1 MKKNQFDRRGVPVNF
16 RKTCRIMKTYVIFT
30 LFFTLFI
37 SNAVWGQVKTVTL
50 NVKSE
55 SVSDVLIR
63 IKDITGEQIIFN
75 ENQLEKVICQ
85 NISLKDVPVKDAI
98 DAVLKGKGFSCEV
111 IDGVYVIKRE
121 TEKQQVKALKITGK
135 VTDSGKNPLPG
146 VTVRIKNTNI
156 GVATDMDGNYTI
168 TVAEGNEKPVLVFS
182 FVGMNTQEIT
192 YAGKD
197 IINVTLQDEASEI
210 DEVVV
215 TGMFTRKAESFTG
228 AATTFKQE
236 ELKRAGNQNLLK
248 SLKNLDPSFQIM
260 ENLEFGSDP
269 NRTPE
274 IQMRGQT
281 SFPNLQGEY
290 EGNPNQPLFILDG
303 FETTIEKVYDLDM
316 NRVAS
321 VTLLKDAAA
330 KAIYG
335 SKAGNGVVVIETIRP
350 KSGQLMISYTGN
362 LDIEVPDLTG
372 YNLMNAAEKLAF
384 EKERGMYF
392 QGYWSASEKQKYEE
406 LYNALYDDV
415 LNGVDTYWLS
425 KPLRTGVGQKHS
437 LTLEGGDERMRY
449 QAGVSY
455 NNVAGV
461 MKKSDRNTLNINTT
475 LSYTYKNMIFRNSLE
490 YTRNW
495 SANSPYGSFDE
506 YTRLNPY
513 WRPYDEN
520 GNPIVELGTIRQKVY
535 YNPLYNATLNTKDES
550 YYSEVREN
558 FSMDWKM
565 NEMFRATGSFAYTH
579 YQNGSDVFYPA
590 SHTKFIEYNEE
601 EMSDRK
607 GSYTKTYGNRNAI
620 QVNIGLNFNKTWG
633 KHLVFAN
640 ATWNISTNHNV
651 TNSYMAEGFG
661 NDHMDDISFAIQYAK
676 DSKPSGSNSK
686 TREIGIIGALNYLYD
701 DRYLFDASIRES
713 ASSMYGADNRWGTF
727 WSLGA
732 GWNVHKESFLKDNGV
747 ITQLKLRASMGY
759 TGTQNF
765 DPFQARARYEYGDT
779 YYDSSYGAQLLG
791 LPNAALKWQRNMDYN
806 VGMDLAVKRL
816 LILRAEYYI
825 QRTDDLLS
833 DISIPLSM
841 GFSSYKDNLGKI
853 ENRGYEFSVALTP
866 WRNDKKSAWVTVNV
880 SALHNENKIKEIHD
894 IFKSHNDTENA
905 AKDEIINSN
914 SGTNEEYEERVEKY
928 TKPSTL
934 YYEGQSMTA
943 IWGMKSLGIDPMTGE
958 EWYLDKAGN
967 RTQLWSSDQQ
977 VVIGDTQD
985 KLRGTIGLSAGFK
998 GFTLSMTC
1006 SYKFGGDIYNSTLIS
1021 RVENVTLRDNLD
1033 KRILN
1038 SWRKVGDEAPY
1049 KAAKS
1054 YDGAINYTKPTSR
1067 FIQKN
1072 NELYISSINLGYDF
1086 FGHSWLSKVGLERL
1100 KLSFYMNELARFST
1114 LKIERGTSYP
1124 FARNYS
1130 FSLQATF

>member
-1 MKKNQFDRRGVPVNF
+1 MRVH
-16 RKTCRIMKTYVIFT
+16 VIFT
-30 LFFTLFI
+30 LFLALLVATPSFAQ
-37 SNAVWGQVKTVTL
+37 SKKVSL

-55 SVSDVLIR
+55 TLSKILIS
-63 IKDITGEQIIFN
+63 IKDASGERIIFN
-75 ENQLEKVICQ
+75 ENQLEKITKE
-85 NISLKDVPVKDAI
+85 NISFKDLPVKEAI
-98 DAVLKGKGFSCEV
+98 DLVLKGTGFKCELL
-111 IDGVYVIKRE
+111 DGVYVIKRE
-121 TEKQQVKALKITGK
+121 VKQNQVKALVITGQ
-135 VTDSGKNPLPG
+135 VVDVHKNPLPG

-156 GVATDMDGNYTI
+156 GVATDIDGKYSITIADGNETP
-168 TVAEGNEKPVLVFS
+168 TLVFS
-182 FVGMNTQEIT
+182 FVGMTTQEVV
-192 YAGKD
+192 YAGKNE
-197 IINVTLQDEASEI
+197 INVTLQDEASEI
-210 DEVVV
+210 GEVVV
-215 TGMFTRKAESFTG
+215 TGLFTRRAESFTG

-350 KSGQLMISYTGN
+350 KSGQLTISYTGN

-392 QGYWSASEKQKYEE
+392 QGYWTAAQKQNYEE
-406 LYNALYDDV
+406 LYNKLYDEV
-415 LNGVDTYWLS
+415 LNGVNTYWLS
-425 KPLRTGVGQKHS
+425 KPLRTGVGHKHS

-461 MKKSDRNTLNINTT
+461 MKKSDRNTLNLNTT

-495 SANSPYGSFDE
+495 SANSPYGTFDE
-506 YTRLNPY
+506 YTSLNPY
-513 WRPYDEN
+513 WRPYDET
-520 GNPIVELGTIRQKVY
+520 GNPIVELGTIQQESY
-535 YNPLYNATLNTKDES
+535 YNPLYNATLNTKDDS

-558 FSMDWKM
+558 FSMDWRI
-565 NEMFRATGSFAYTH
+565 NEMFRAVGSFAYTH

-590 SHTKFIEYNEE
+590 SHTKFIGYDDED
-601 EMSDRK
+601 MSDRK
-607 GSYTKTYGNRNAI
+607 GNYTKTYGDRNSI
-620 QVNIGLNFNKTWG
+620 QVNLGLNFNKTLG
-633 KHLVFAN
+633 KHLIFAN
-640 ATWNISTNHNV
+640 ATWNISTNHQI

-676 DSKPSGSNSK
+676 NSKPSGSNSK
-686 TREIGIIGALNYLYD
+686 TREIGIIGALNYSYD

-713 ASSMYGADNRWGTF
+713 ASSMYGSDNRWGTF

-732 GWNVHKESFLKDNGV
+732 GWNVHKEKFLLDNPIV
-747 ITQLKLRASMGY
+747 SQLKLRASMGY

-779 YYDSSYGAQLLG
+779 YYDGSYGAQLLG
-791 LPNAALKWQRNMDYN
+791 LPNSALKWQRNMDYN
-806 VGMDLAVKRL
+806 IGMDLALKRFL
-816 LILRAEYYI
+816 TLRAEYYI

-841 GFSSYKDNLGKI
+841 GFTSYKNNLGKI
-853 ENRGYEFSVALTP
+853 ENRGYEFAVAFTP
-866 WRNDKKSAWVTVNV
+866 WRNDKKQGWVTVNV
-880 SALHNENKIKEIHD
+880 TALHNKNKIKEIHD
-894 IFKSHNDTENA
+894 IFKTHNDAENA
-905 AKDEIINSN
+905 SKDESSKTNT
-914 SGTNEEYEERVEKY
+914 GTNEEYEEQIEKY

-958 EWYLDKAGN
+958 EWYLDKDGN
-967 RTQLWSSDQQ
+967 RTQTWSSDQQ
-977 VVIGDTQD
+977 VVIGDTRD
-985 KLRGTIGLSAGFK
+985 KLRGAIGLSAGFK
-998 GFTLSMTC
+998 GFVLSVTC
-1006 SYKFGGDIYNSTLIS
+1006 SYKFGGDTYNSTLIS
-1021 RVENVTLRDNLD
+1021 RVENVTLRSNLD
-1033 KRILN
+1033 KRILD
-1038 SWRKVGDEAPY
+1038 SWREVGDESPY
-1049 KAAKS
+1049 KAAKNYNS
-1054 YDGAINYTKPTSR
+1054 SVNYTKPTSR
-1067 FIQKN
+1067 FVQKN
-1072 NELYISSINLGYDF
+1072 NELYISSVNLGYDF
-1086 FGHSWLSKVGLERL
+1086 SDHGWLKKVGLERL